1 MAQTFFY
8 HTSLSSVSLIY
19 WGFIFDLFPGPFLS
33 YYVINMKINNYT
45 IIYIVMYIYM
55 RSLSKSFVIC
65 FLFKHLSNNSTL
77 VTDSIDH
84 IISII
89 INYITSL
96 EFFNEMFRNNPYRP
110 TSSMIYDLISHRRL
124 AKKYYR
130 QYFDFYLLEYKWS
143 TAMMISNQTS
153 FRLNLS
159 DRLSSFYVMFWQTFW
174 CFFEEKC
181 KKCNL
186 ARKK

>member
-1 MAQTFFY
+1 MPCCVGCVTFYDVRKIGSTLYIKNHWHRRFS
-8 HTSLSSVSLIY
+8 TIPLFPSSVSLIY

-96 EFFNEMFRNNPYRP
+96 EFFNEM
-110 TSSMIYDLISHRRL
+110 L
-124 AKKYYR
+124 
-130 QYFDFYLLEYKWS
+130 FDDIWF
-143 TAMMISNQTS
+143 
-153 FRLNLS
+153 
-159 DRLSSFYVMFWQTFW
+159 D
-174 CFFEEKC
+174 
-181 KKCNL
+181 
-186 ARKK
+186 